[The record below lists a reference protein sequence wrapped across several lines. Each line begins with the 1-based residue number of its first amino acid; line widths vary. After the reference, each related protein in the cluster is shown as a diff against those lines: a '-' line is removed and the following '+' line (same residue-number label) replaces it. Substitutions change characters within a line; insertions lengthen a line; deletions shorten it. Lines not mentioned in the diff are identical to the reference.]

1 MFENYNYE
9 DSFLHVYILNNIV
22 EYSICFFAGKL
33 IFLRIQHY
41 YITTK
46 NSELKLNAVR
56 NQIAYEMHQDI
67 GNDLNALLFK
77 LKSWH
82 IKNGGRN
89 NREFEQIEKSTI
101 GILTKVNDIVW
112 SLNNEKNNLSYLQEH
127 FIGYA
132 EETLSNAK
140 INTEI
145 TSVEKLPHKKMS
157 IEIKKNLFLLFKE
170 AINNVIKHANTEKV
184 LITFTYKLGKF
195 KIKIVDFGKGFDLN
209 SIIKGNGIDS
219 MQNRIKF
226 LNGNLS
232 FQKNI
237 PHGTIVII
245 EIKI

>member
-1 MFENYNYE
+1 MFDNYNYE
-9 DSFLHVYILNNIV
+9 DSFLHVYILNNLV
-22 EYSICFFAGKL
+22 EYSLCFLVGKL
-33 IFLRIQHY
+33 IYLRIQHY
-41 YITTK
+41 YLTTK

-89 NREFEQIEKSTI
+89 NREFEQVEKSTI

-132 EETLSNAK
+132 DETLTNAQ

-145 TSVEKLPHKKMS
+145 FSAEKLPLKKIS
-157 IEIKKNLFLLFKE
+157 LDIKKNLFLLYKE
-170 AINNVIKHANTEKV
+170 AINNIIKHANTENV
-184 LITFTYKLGKF
+184 IITFAYKRSKF
-195 KIKIVDFGKGFDLN
+195 KIKIVDFGRGFDEN

-219 MQNRIKF
+219 MQSRIK
-226 LNGNLS
+226 LLKGNLS

-237 PHGTIVII
+237 PNGTVVII